1 MYYQN
6 NQSIRVYCTKDNLE
20 NLKQYGYLKHTNRY
34 SIVIETISLRTS
46 NIPLEWLYDQSKKK
60 KMHPHYKYTFV
71 FTKKEKIR
79 IVEHSYDFL
88 YHAEFEHYTLKKLTF
103 ASTLTILIHSN

>member
-34 SIVIETISLRTS
+34 SIVIETISLRTIVNGAIKQDS
-46 NIPLEWLYDQSKKK
+46 QFDFYVTKYGFYLYF
-60 KMHPHYKYTFV
+60 MLYRKYIGIQRNSFV
-71 FTKKEKIR
+71 I
-79 IVEHSYDFL
+79 
-88 YHAEFEHYTLKKLTF
+88 
-103 ASTLTILIHSN
+103 